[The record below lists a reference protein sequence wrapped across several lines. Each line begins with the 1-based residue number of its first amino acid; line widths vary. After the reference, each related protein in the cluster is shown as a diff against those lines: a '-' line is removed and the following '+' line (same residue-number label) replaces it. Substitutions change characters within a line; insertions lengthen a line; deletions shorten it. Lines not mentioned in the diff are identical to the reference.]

1 MVVCDDGEWK
11 VSQGTQTGI
20 SDLVQ
25 ITASYAEMLRRIDSF
40 VRYKRQ
46 QVDIYNQMEFCR
58 PADPGTC
65 ENAPLRSKN
74 TCARI
79 DAQYIK
85 RGSSSN
91 HIETVR
97 IHNEC
102 GPSANQLTPLE
113 LLQRDLA
120 PQTRKLHVSAL
131 LGLPERLSNLEK
143 YLDLYSDTLAP
154 RDMVERIRR
163 LEMRILELEGQS
175 PEYPNQQEVNAEGL
189 NMCSLVSS
197 AAVIQIHVPT
207 SDEVITCSATPPS
220 RAPCLIT

>member
-1 MVVCDDGEWK
+1 
-11 VSQGTQTGI
+11 
-20 SDLVQ
+20 
-25 ITASYAEMLRRIDSF
+25 
-40 VRYKRQ
+40 
-46 QVDIYNQMEFCR
+46 MEFCR
-58 PADPGTC
+58 PADP
-65 ENAPLRSKN
+65 EN

-175 PEYPNQQEVNAEGL
+175 PEYPNQQEL
-189 NMCSLVSS
+189 SFRSTSLPQMKSS
-197 AAVIQIHVPT
+197 RVLPR
-207 SDEVITCSATPPS
+207 PPQGHPAS
-220 RAPCLIT
+220 SHDY